1 MSDQTFKTLHEFV
14 KAAHLRLNQI
24 NWDYLIGGTETE
36 TTLRRNRHA
45 IDTKALLPRVLC
57 DVTTV
62 DPSTEILGQSLS
74 LPVVLAP
81 IGSLQV
87 FDPKGGA
94 GAAVAADQAGIMSI
108 ASSVCSPSLE
118 EIAAASAAPKIYQLY
133 VRGDAVW
140 VDDIVDRII
149 ESGYLALCLTVDTAV
164 LSRRERDIAKRVV
177 PTSQAS
183 PGDFKF
189 QAQLNWDEIA
199 RLKQKYDLPIIL
211 KGINHPADA
220 QKALDLGIE
229 VIYLSNHGGRQLDQ
243 GLGSLDLLA
252 EIKAVIGNQAELM
265 IDGGF
270 YRGTDIIKAIALG
283 ADAVGLGR
291 LQGWALAAGGP
302 EALAQCLKIL
312 RHEICETMALCGVTT
327 LKDLDPSFV
336 RAAPAVAPPSVFSA
350 FPLLDLADQGY

>member
-36 TTLRRNRHA
+36 TSLRRNRHA
-45 IDTKALLPRVLC
+45 IDTKALIPRVLR
-57 DVTTV
+57 DVTAV
-62 DPSTEILGQSLS
+62 DPSCEILGQPLA

-87 FDPKGGA
+87 FDPQGGA
-94 GAAVAADQAGIMSI
+94 GAALAAAQAGIMSM

-118 EIAAASAAPKIYQLY
+118 EIAAASDAPKVYQLY
-133 VRGDAVW
+133 VRGDEVW
-140 VDDIVDRII
+140 VDDIVDRVI
-149 ESGYLALCLTVDTAV
+149 ESGYQALCLTVDTAV
-164 LSRRERDIAKRVV
+164 LSRRERDIAKRVI

-189 QAQLNWDEIA
+189 QAQLNWREVA
-199 RLKQKYDLPIIL
+199 RLKQKYNLPIIL
-211 KGINHPADA
+211 KGINHPLDA
-220 QKALDLGIE
+220 QKAIDLGIE
-229 VIYLSNHGGRQLDQ
+229 VVYLSNHGGRQLDQ
-243 GLGSLDLLA
+243 SLGSLDLLP
-252 EIKAVIGNQAELM
+252 EIKAVIGSQAALM

-270 YRGTDIIKAIALG
+270 YRGTDVVKAIALG

-302 EALAQCLKIL
+302 EALVQCLKIL
-312 RHEICETMALCGVTT
+312 RHEICETMALCGVTK
-327 LKDLDPSFV
+327 LSELDPSFV
-336 RAAPAVAPPSVFSA
+336 RVAPAVTAPSVLSA
-350 FPLLDLADQGY
+350 FPLLNLTDQGY